1 MDQILE
7 GMALHLVTNSSIKSK
22 PELHRTATFLYGVSA
37 LSMMG
42 VTFISPV
49 FPLMALEIGM
59 THVDMANMIA
69 WFTFPA
75 LIFIPLWGF
84 IADRFQRKIV
94 LSISLL
100 LFGICGSAIF
110 FTDNMQT
117 ILWLRFAQ
125 GIGVS
130 GIMPM
135 SGTIIGDMFS
145 KNKDLEVGA
154 QGLRVV
160 SINLAKFFYPIAGG
174 LLGGIAWNLPFL
186 FFFIAVPA
194 GLYTIKYMP
203 EMGAKEKE
211 EKINSQVYF
220 RLLGKALLNWSVLI
234 SYSVVFMRFFI
245 KYGVYTFLPLMVLK
259 YGMSAGEAG
268 LVFSMMSLGLAS
280 VATQVKRLSKSRVPM
295 EYIVLSGMILIGVVS
310 IGFSIATSF
319 ISFLIVGLL
328 YGIMEGFAAGL
339 ETSLLTQNTSR
350 DIRAGIVSIGSWIR
364 NLGKTISP
372 LFFLYVSSNPEV
384 LYFLS
389 EIPLLNLDMSLSVGP
404 DNGFILT
411 GILGAMAGILI
422 VLLIVITWI
431 LKKLI
436 ASNTS

>member
-1 MDQILE
+1 MSLLPTSFKD
-7 GMALHLVTNSSIKSK
+7 K
-22 PELHRTATFLYGVSA
+22 PELDRTASFLYGVSA

-49 FPLMALEIGM
+49 FPLMFLEIGM
-59 THVDMANMIA
+59 TEMDMANMIA

-94 LSISLL
+94 LAVSLL
-100 LFGICGSAIF
+100 LFGVCGTAIF

-117 ILWLRFAQ
+117 ILLLRFAQ

-145 KNKDLEVGA
+145 KQTDLEVGA

-160 SINLAKFFYPIAGG
+160 SINIAKFFYPVVGG

-186 FFFIAVPA
+186 FFFIAIPA
-194 GLYTIKYMP
+194 GLYTLKYMP
-203 EMGAKEKE
+203 EMGTEEKE
-211 EKINSQVYF
+211 PRTTSFVYF
-220 RLLGKALLNWSVLI
+220 YSLWKALFNWSVVI
-234 SYSVVFMRFFI
+234 SYAVVFMRFFI

-259 YGMSAGEAG
+259 YGMSSGEAG
-268 LVFSMMSLGLAS
+268 LVFSMMSLGLAA
-280 VATQVKRLSKSRVPM
+280 VATQVKRLANSRF
-295 EYIVLSGMILIGVVS
+295 EIKYIVLAGMIFIGIVS
-310 IGFSIATSF
+310 IGFSLATSL
-319 ISFLIVGLL
+319 ISFLLVGLL

-372 LFFLYVSSNPEV
+372 LFFLYVATHPE
-384 LYFLS
+384 LF
-389 EIPLLNLDMSLSVGP
+389 IPLSNIPILNLDPATIVGP
-404 DNGFILT
+404 DQGFIIT
-411 GILGAMAGILI
+411 GLLGTLAGVILAVLI
-422 VLLIVITWI
+422 VLSWV
-431 LKKLI
+431 LKKI
-436 ASNTS
+436 NSPS